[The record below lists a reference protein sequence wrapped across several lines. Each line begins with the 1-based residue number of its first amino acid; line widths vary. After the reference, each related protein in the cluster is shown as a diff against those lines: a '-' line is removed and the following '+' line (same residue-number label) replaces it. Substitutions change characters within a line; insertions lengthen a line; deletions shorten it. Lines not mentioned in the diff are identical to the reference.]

1 MSNPVHSNGS
11 STGSSTSSAQ
21 HVQHPAGAALRLY
34 GRRIMM
40 RPLVAND
47 FTAWSDVRLRNGD
60 WLLVWEPKRSEYIVD
75 QARDREAFERRC
87 VARDRERQAGTAYTL
102 GLFVDNRF
110 VGEVN
115 LNNVMRGAMQ
125 SGTIGYWID
134 RQRAGNGFVAEGVVA
149 LARFAFED
157 LKLHRLEVC
166 IIPRNANSKRIVEK
180 LNFRLE
186 GLAER
191 FLEING
197 VWEDHLR
204 YGFTSEEWLERK
216 QLLIEQWLTTK
227 SDL

>member
-1 MSNPVHSNGS
+1 
-11 STGSSTSSAQ
+11 
-21 HVQHPAGAALRLY
+21 
-34 GRRIMM
+34 M
-40 RPLVAND
+40 RPLVAHD
-47 FTAWSDVRLRNGD
+47 FVAWSEVRLRNGD
-60 WLLVWEPKRSEYIVD
+60 WLLAWEPKRSEYIAD
-75 QARDREAFERRC
+75 PARDREAFERRC

-102 GLFVDNRF
+102 GLFVDNLL

-134 RQRAGNGFVAEGVVA
+134 RQHAGHGFVAEGVVA
-149 LARFAFED
+149 LSRFAFED

-191 FLEING
+191 YLEING

-204 YGFTSEEWLERK
+204 YGFTSEEWFKRK

-227 SDL
+227 SNL